1 MQVADNI
8 ASQGHKVI
16 IFSLE
21 QSRFELVSK
30 ALSRIT
36 HINKPAD
43 ARKHTEIMQKENID
57 EVTQRAIA
65 DYQSTI
71 APNEIIEEGNFNTNV
86 DTIREYIADYIA
98 NTKERPTIVIDYL
111 QILAPSNTKY
121 TDKQQIDYNVTTLK
135 KISRDFNIP
144 IIVISSFNRQN
155 YYQNVT
161 LEAFK
166 ESGGIEYT
174 ADVLLGM
181 QLRVL
186 RDIKRTADGKLKDED
201 KKIVDDASKEIPRQ
215 IELVCLKNRSGQKF
229 NTELDFNPVFN
240 HLYEPRN
247 Y

>member
-1 MQVADNI
+1 MQN
-8 ASQGHKVI
+8 
-16 IFSLE
+16 
-21 QSRFELVSK
+21 
-30 ALSRIT
+30 
-36 HINKPAD
+36 
-43 ARKHTEIMQKENID
+43 ENID
-57 EVTQRAIA
+57 EVTRKALV
-65 DYQSTI
+65 DYHSNI
-71 APNEIIEEGNFNTNV
+71 APNEIINEGNFNTNV

-98 NTKERPTIVIDYL
+98 NTKERPTIIIDYL

-121 TDKQQIDYNVTTLK
+121 TDKQQTDYNVTTLK
-135 KISRDFNIP
+135 KISRDYNIP
-144 IIVISSFNRQN
+144 IVVISSFNRQN

-181 QLRVL
+181 QLRIL

-229 NTELDFNPVFN
+229 NIDLDFNPVFN
-240 HLYEPRN
+240 HFVEPKQ
-247 Y
+247 